1 MVTEKAGVIN
11 LGIEGLM
18 LIGAVAGFA
27 TASTTGISLLGV
39 FTAAIA
45 SVMAAGIFI
54 FLTQFLKTNQIATGL
69 AMTIFGIGLSSLL
82 GKSYVGVTI
91 EKIPS
96 IPIPLLHKIP
106 LLGDFLFNHDI
117 LVYFSIIAVSCVHFF
132 LHKTRAGMILKA
144 VGENHTTAYNM
155 GYSVKMIRSLAIAF
169 GAAMAGIGGAY
180 MSLIYTPHWAEE
192 ITAGRGW
199 IALALVVFSTWKPYN
214 LMLGSYL
221 FGGILLAQLYLQ
233 GLGVG
238 ISPALMSMLPY
249 AATILVLII
258 ISADKNRIRLHVPAC
273 LGKNF

>member
-1 MVTEKAGVIN
+1 
-11 LGIEGLM
+11 
-18 LIGAVAGFA
+18 
-27 TASTTGISLLGV
+27 
-39 FTAAIA
+39 
-45 SVMAAGIFI
+45 
-54 FLTQFLKTNQIATGL
+54 
-69 AMTIFGIGLSSLL
+69 
-82 GKSYVGVTI
+82 
-91 EKIPS
+91 
-96 IPIPLLHKIP
+96 
-106 LLGDFLFNHDI
+106 
-117 LVYFSIIAVSCVHFF
+117 
-132 LHKTRAGMILKA
+132 
-144 VGENHTTAYNM
+144 M

-249 AATILVLII
+249 CYYFSIASAKIFLLFRLI
-258 ISADKNRIRLHVPAC
+258 DNC
-273 LGKNF
+273 